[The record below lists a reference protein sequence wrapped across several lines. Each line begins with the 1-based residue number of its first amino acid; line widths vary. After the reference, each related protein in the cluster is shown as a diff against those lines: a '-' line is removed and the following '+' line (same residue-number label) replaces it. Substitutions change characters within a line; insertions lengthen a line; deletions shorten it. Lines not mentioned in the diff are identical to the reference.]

1 MKRAKPTSGN
11 PSATPSSRGE
21 HPAPSG
27 RVTLFLVILLFAAGA
42 CHWIL
47 FLHYGDLAFK
57 SHDWGKEFIYYSL
70 IKQSLGS
77 GQVPYHIS
85 LAFHGTPRFLALPE
99 TNLSPQVLLLAFMGV
114 GKFVLANTLI
124 LYSVGF
130 LGCLLLKRRYGLSI
144 VPFAVFFLIFN
155 FNGHITAHLGVGHSM
170 WAGYFFLPL
179 FFLFLLELIEERP
192 KRTSP
197 FKLAFIMFAIL
208 LQGGFHIFVWCM
220 TFLILVL
227 IFNWRLLKPVL
238 LSIVSAVLLSA
249 FRLIPAMF
257 ALLGK
262 KEKFIWSYPTLRD
275 LFDALITIRQQTP
288 ERLRPWGT
296 AGWWEYDIYIGIIA
310 IAVIVYLGIYLRFSK
325 RQDLEDVRFRVL
337 DMPIFVM
344 GLFSL
349 SYFHAFLTR
358 IPLPLLRSERVATRF
373 IIIPILLLLL
383 FAAIRLERILR
394 GIARTTRFIIL
405 AVGTLAVM
413 SLGFVDHSFLWSTA
427 RLERI
432 HANRIVDL
440 TIPRIVSQPD
450 ALYKGLVWA
459 GAAVTVAT
467 AVALVILI
475 YRLRHHKA
483 T

>member
-1 MKRAKPTSGN
+1 
-11 PSATPSSRGE
+11 
-21 HPAPSG
+21 
-27 RVTLFLVILLFAAGA
+27 LLVILLFAAGA
-42 CHWIL
+42 FHWIL
-47 FLHYGDLAFK
+47 FLHYGDLGFK
-57 SHDWGKEFIYYSL
+57 AHDWGKEFIYYSL

-99 TNLSPQVLLLAFMGV
+99 TNLSPQVLMLAFMGV
-114 GKFVLANTLI
+114 GRFVLANTLI

-130 LGCLLLKRRYGLSI
+130 LGCLLLRKRYGLSI
-144 VPFAVFFLIFN
+144 VPFAVFFLVFN

-192 KRTSP
+192 KRTTP

-208 LQGGFHIFVWCM
+208 LQGAFHIFVWCM
-220 TFLILVL
+220 TFVILVL

-249 FRLIPAMF
+249 FRLVPAMF

-262 KEKFIWSYPTLRD
+262 KEKFIWSYPTIRD

-288 ERLRPWGT
+288 DRLMPWGT
-296 AGWWEYDIYIGIIA
+296 AGWWEYDVYIGIIA
-310 IAVIVYLGIYLRFSK
+310 LAAIVYLGIYLRFSK
-325 RQDLEDVRFRVL
+325 RQDLEDVRFGAL
-337 DMPIFVM
+337 DMPIFIM
-344 GLFSL
+344 ALFSL

-383 FAAIRLERILR
+383 FAAIRLERLLR
-394 GIARTTRFIIL
+394 GVARTTRFIIL
-405 AVGTLAVM
+405 GAGTLAVM
-413 SLGFVDHSFLWSTA
+413 SLGFLDHSFLWSVA

-432 HANRIVDL
+432 HASKIVDL

-459 GAAVTVAT
+459 GAGVTVAT
-467 AVALVILI
+467 AVVLLILI
-475 YRLRHHKA
+475 RRHHHQSA
-483 T
+483 